1 MACNNCFNGC
11 TEIVSDKCVRYT
23 GVDIPALG
31 ISNGD
36 TLASVEAALA
46 TFIQS
51 IITGEG
57 VTLDID
63 EGDYCEL
70 VSGYLPAGEEVTAL
84 NLFTALVKSACFLD
98 AKIEA
103 IEGELDDLEGNYT
116 VDCLDGVS
124 SNSGTHAILQATIN
138 SLCSLEDVVNQLAID
153 LDTNYV
159 KTSELNTLIQA
170 YLDSQQVGTLY
181 KNRMVPYSIVPYFGS
196 LSNFDATGAGTGE
209 WAEIYLCNGQN
220 GTPDLRGRV
229 LAGAI
234 SGVPGG
240 TLNSAVDPNASAFN
254 PNYALGTTAG
264 SNSVTLTEAQ
274 LPTHNHTITDPG
286 HTHHLATNG
295 LPPNRATLSGDNYI
309 SSIGNTADNSDYR
322 LQYDTVNTSPPDTG
336 IVENVETGISLS
348 TAGGNQPHANNQPAI
363 GTYFIMY
370 IPS

>member
-11 TEIVSDKCVRYT
+11 AEIVSDKCVRYT
-23 GVDIPALG
+23 GADIPTLG
-31 ISNGD
+31 ISKGD

-46 TFIQS
+46 TFIQN

-57 VTLDID
+57 ITVDID
-63 EGDYCEL
+63 GGDYCEL
-70 VSGYLPAGEEVTAL
+70 VSGYLPEGGEVTAL

-98 AKIEA
+98 AKVEV
-103 IEGELDDLEGNYT
+103 IEGELDSLEGNYT

-138 SLCSLEDVVNQLAID
+138 SLCSLEDVVSQLAID
-153 LDTNYV
+153 LETNYV

-209 WAEIYLCNGQN
+209 WEEIYLCNGQN

-229 LAGAI
+229 VVGAI
-234 SGVPGG
+234 AGVPGG
-240 TLNSAVDPNASAFN
+240 SLSSAVDPNSSAFN

-274 LPTHNHTITDPG
+274 IPSHTHAISTDGSHTHDVSIRPTWGNDGGVTQAQGEDSSSTTEIQTSESGSHTHTI
-286 HTHHLATNG
+286 
-295 LPPNRATLSGDNYI
+295 
-309 SSIGNTADNSDYR
+309 SS
-322 LQYDTVNTSPPDTG
+322 TG
-336 IVENVETGISLS
+336 
-348 TAGGNQPHANNQPAI
+348 GGQAHANNQPALAS
-363 GTYFIMY
+363 YFIMY